1 MRLLYL
7 SCHQVLEHDEI
18 SMFSELGAEVFSIGA
33 YLDPTHP
40 IGANLRSALP
50 ELNRDPEDLAAFHAL
65 GCEEIAPQL
74 RLTRDFV
81 RRFDA
86 AIVMHEPVWVEKNWG
101 SLSGLPVIW
110 RTIGQSNGQSE
121 QQMARWRSA
130 GLKIVRYSPNERHL
144 ANYCGEDA
152 MIRFAMPKEMVGPW
166 VGNNPRV
173 VNFTQSLGKRAVPC
187 GYETLRKTLSRFRH
201 DICGGGNEGLPNA
214 SADPVSPGE
223 MKRILRDRRVYFYT
237 GTYPASYT
245 LAFLEAWSCGI
256 PIVAVGRRLWEIH
269 PDRRGELY
277 EVPDLITNG
286 VDGFVSDDIEEL
298 QAHIRLL
305 LRDHDL
311 ARRISAAAVKSARRR
326 FDYATIRDRWG
337 EFLER
342 TVKRRAVAKANTVTT
357 SAPGQVHSDLAEFA
371 DGSGWFDRRYRQ
383 DLGSR
388 FPTFKLA
395 LNLFLRRGGHCI
407 VETGCVRA
415 EGDYGAG
422 CSTILFSEL
431 LARYGGQL
439 FSVDLDRDHID
450 VAERL
455 TAHCRDS
462 RALFHDDS
470 LRFLTSTLPT
480 AANFPG
486 TIDLLYLD
494 SLDYPLTEI
503 QSELSA
509 ADLNGLSADKIAA
522 ALPHRV
528 LPPQEHCLAEL
539 LAARPLLGEN
549 SIVMIDDNDLPGGG
563 KSRLAKRFLH
573 SDGWVCLLDLQ
584 QTLWVRASSLHQS
597 AVDESPR
604 SDGLMPT
611 DGPLPTDRAFLSD
624 RLGDATSISSGE

>member
-18 SMFSELGAEVFSIGA
+18 SMFSELGAQVFSIGA
-33 YLDPTHP
+33 YLDPAHP
-40 IGANLRSALP
+40 IGVNLRPALP
-50 ELNRDPEDLAAFHAL
+50 DLNRDPEDLAAFRAL

-74 RLTRDFV
+74 RLTRDFI

-86 AIVMHEPVWVEKNWG
+86 AIVMHEPEWVEKNWAG
-101 SLSGLPVIW
+101 LSGLPVIW

-152 MIRFAMPKEMVGPW
+152 MIRFAMPKEMDGPW
-166 VGNNPRV
+166 VGNNPRA
-173 VNFTQSLGKRAVPC
+173 VNFTQSMGKRALPC
-187 GYETLRKTLSRFRH
+187 GYETLRKTLSRFRY

-214 SADPVSPGE
+214 SSAAVSPQE
-223 MKRILRDRRVYFYT
+223 MTRILRDRRVYFYT

-245 LAFLEAWSCGI
+245 LAFIEAWSCGI
-256 PIVAVGRRLWEIH
+256 PIVAVGRRLWEIQ
-269 PDRRGELY
+269 PDRDGELY
-277 EVPDLITNG
+277 EIPDLITNG
-286 VDGFVSDDIEEL
+286 VDGFFSDDIEEL

-305 LRDHDL
+305 LHDHDV

-342 TVKRRAVAKANTVTT
+342 TVKPRAVAKTPIFSPSV
-357 SAPGQVHSDLAEFA
+357 PGQVRSDLAEFA
-371 DGSGWFDRRYRQ
+371 DGSGWFDRCYRQ
-383 DLGSR
+383 DLGAR

-395 LNLFLRRGGHCI
+395 LNLFLRRGGRCI

-415 EGDYGAG
+415 EGDFGAG
-422 CSTILFSEL
+422 CSTIVFSEL
-431 LARYGGQL
+431 LARHGGLL

-455 TAHCRDS
+455 TVHCRDS

-480 AANFPG
+480 VANFPG

-494 SLDYPLTEI
+494 SLDYPLAEI

-509 ADLNGLSADKIAA
+509 EELLHLSADEIAA

-563 KSRLAKRFLH
+563 KSRLTKRFLH
-573 SDGWVCLLDLQ
+573 SEGWVCLLDLQ
-584 QTLWVRASSLHQS
+584 QTLWVRASSLIQS
-597 AVDESPR
+597 PAGESPR
-604 SDGLMPT
+604 SDRPLPT
-611 DGPLPTDRAFLSD
+611 VRPLPTDRALPAD
-624 RLGDATSISSGE
+624 RLRDATSMSSGE